1 MRNDLNEIIYCRI
14 MNRTMLKAILFDFGG
29 TLDCDGIPW
38 KERFYP
44 LYRDAGIDWDLSS
57 FERFFYASDDSLT
70 AEKLDTVGYE
80 ATILEQVNRVLRN
93 GESYDALLARRIANR
108 FYSESLRC
116 LDRNKP
122 LLRRLSERYR
132 LGIVSNFYG
141 NLEFLCAEIGYARFL
156 TAVIDSARVG
166 ITKPNAGI
174 FLAALE
180 QLGCAPGQAVLVGDN
195 PVRDMRGARALAM
208 PHIWLNG
215 LNPDREPCCEG
226 DPVIRSLAELG
237 EIVL

>member
-1 MRNDLNEIIYCRI
+1 

-70 AEKLDTVGYE
+70 AEKLDAVGYE

-93 GESYDALLARRIANR
+93 GDWYDALLARRIADR

-116 LDRNKP
+116 LNRNKP

-156 TAVIDSARVG
+156 CGNRFGPGWNNEAERGNFSRRARAVGLRARTG
-166 ITKPNAGI
+166 R
-174 FLAALE
+174 F
-180 QLGCAPGQAVLVGDN
+180 VGDN
-195 PVRDMRGARALAM
+195 LSA
-208 PHIWLNG
+208 I
-215 LNPDREPCCEG
+215 C
-226 DPVIRSLAELG
+226 AELG
-237 EIVL
+237 HWRCRISG